1 MSRPTQRNEEHR
13 LESKKRSTRILV
25 PVIIFTA
32 VSGSLAA
39 SQTLAAEDAIL
50 ESPREIHVVHDVDV
64 VVVGGT
70 TSAVAA
76 AVEAA
81 EAGASVFLAAPRPY
95 LGEDVCATGRLW
107 LEPNEEPSHPLAKD
121 LFQPGCWSTPMH
133 VKRTL
138 DQALLDASVE
148 FLYGCVVTDVLR
160 DDRGRPAGIIMA
172 NRAGRQAVV
181 AKVVI
186 DATNRATVARLSG
199 AAFRPYPKGPR
210 VFRRVIVGGRPASK
224 EGSDVRRVKAEAG
237 DKGYPVHEVTLRIP
251 MVDGGYRSFAE
262 AEQRAIDGTFDQKQ
276 VDASEFLFQVP
287 PDAMHGRMSLAG
299 EWSGAEKA
307 DLDAFMPK
315 GVQRLYVLGG
325 CADVPRDVAERL
337 LRTGG
342 MMEIADR
349 IGAAAAAEARAAGK
363 PKSVRV
369 PSQTGNAEYAGEV
382 RESLGGV
389 RPVQEGLATV
399 RSGRRT
405 LPVFGRY
412 DVVVIGGG
420 TSGAPAGIAAAR
432 QGARTLIVEYLHGL
446 GGLGTIGMVSRAFM
460 GNRCGFYSECL
471 EGETALSAAVLI
483 EGRREWLR
491 RQARS
496 AGAEI
501 WTGVLGC
508 GAVVRDG
515 RVIGAVVATP
525 DGRGVVLAKVII
537 DATGNADIA
546 AAAGAECIVTVGD
559 SAGVQGA
566 GLPARDLGVS
576 LRNTDFTLVDDA
588 DVVDYWRLYVYAKDI
603 YGNAYD
609 LGQLPQTRERRRI
622 VGDAFITPIDI
633 LNGRTYPDTIVQ
645 PRAYFD
651 NHGYRVHAL
660 VVARSPGRQ
669 QFSANV
675 PYRCLLPK
683 DLEGLL
689 VIGIGLSAHR
699 DAMGVLRMQP
709 DMQNQGYAAGLAAAM
724 AASAAVPLRQVD
736 VRMLQ
741 RRLVEKG
748 ILTKETPTQEDSY
761 PISAEEV
768 ASAVEAFLSEEDTTK
783 AIAPLARIL
792 ARPEAAVP
800 ILRNAHQRWPA
811 SDEAAVRAAEALAIL
826 GDASGVQTLIDAI
839 DAQEGFDEGYH
850 LKSLGDIRDSRM
862 DSLIIALGRTRDR
875 RALPALLK
883 KIPHI
888 RGDTPFSHIRAMT
901 VALESLGD
909 PAAAPA
915 IAKQMTRNQGSR
927 NGRPV
932 NMLGNAVTTIEEARR
947 LATRTVRSKAY
958 ERKMALREL
967 LLARALYRCGDHEG
981 LGEKVLREYACDFRG
996 HLARHA
1002 QAVLKQGRGPSPPPP
1017 VNAPR

>member
-1 MSRPTQRNEEHR
+1 
-13 LESKKRSTRILV
+13 
-25 PVIIFTA
+25 
-32 VSGSLAA
+32 
-39 SQTLAAEDAIL
+39 
-50 ESPREIHVVHDVDV
+50 
-64 VVVGGT
+64 
-70 TSAVAA
+70 
-76 AVEAA
+76 
-81 EAGASVFLAAPRPY
+81 
-95 LGEDVCATGRLW
+95 
-107 LEPNEEPSHPLAKD
+107 
-121 LFQPGCWSTPMH
+121 MH

-460 GNRCGFYSECL
+460 GNRCGFYSDWVEV
-471 EGETALSAAVLI
+471 ETALSAAVLI
-483 EGRREWLR
+483 
-491 RQARS
+491 
-496 AGAEI
+496 
-501 WTGVLGC
+501 
-508 GAVVRDG
+508 
-515 RVIGAVVATP
+515 
-525 DGRGVVLAKVII
+525 
-537 DATGNADIA
+537 
-546 AAAGAECIVTVGD
+546 
-559 SAGVQGA
+559 
-566 GLPARDLGVS
+566 
-576 LRNTDFTLVDDA
+576 
-588 DVVDYWRLYVYAKDI
+588 
-603 YGNAYD
+603 
-609 LGQLPQTRERRRI
+609 
-622 VGDAFITPIDI
+622 
-633 LNGRTYPDTIVQ
+633 
-645 PRAYFD
+645 
-651 NHGYRVHAL
+651 
-660 VVARSPGRQ
+660 
-669 QFSANV
+669 
-675 PYRCLLPK
+675 
-683 DLEGLL
+683 
-689 VIGIGLSAHR
+689 
-699 DAMGVLRMQP
+699 
-709 DMQNQGYAAGLAAAM
+709 
-724 AASAAVPLRQVD
+724 
-736 VRMLQ
+736 
-741 RRLVEKG
+741 
-748 ILTKETPTQEDSY
+748 
-761 PISAEEV
+761 
-768 ASAVEAFLSEEDTTK
+768 
-783 AIAPLARIL
+783 
-792 ARPEAAVP
+792 
-800 ILRNAHQRWPA
+800 
-811 SDEAAVRAAEALAIL
+811 
-826 GDASGVQTLIDAI
+826 
-839 DAQEGFDEGYH
+839 
-850 LKSLGDIRDSRM
+850 
-862 DSLIIALGRTRDR
+862 
-875 RALPALLK
+875 
-883 KIPHI
+883 
-888 RGDTPFSHIRAMT
+888 
-901 VALESLGD
+901 
-909 PAAAPA
+909 
-915 IAKQMTRNQGSR
+915 
-927 NGRPV
+927 
-932 NMLGNAVTTIEEARR
+932 
-947 LATRTVRSKAY
+947 
-958 ERKMALREL
+958 
-967 LLARALYRCGDHEG
+967 
-981 LGEKVLREYACDFRG
+981 
-996 HLARHA
+996 
-1002 QAVLKQGRGPSPPPP
+1002 
-1017 VNAPR
+1017 